1 MDANQARR
9 RTDLDSVSTQD
20 AGSISQP
27 AKTFAYQPLDPDP
40 DADSI
45 RLALIEPSQ
54 NHDDPMSCSLSH
66 VKFAEKPRY
75 KALSY
80 MWGDEAVKVDILL
93 DGARFYVGRNLWDA
107 LHYLRNSGNQ
117 MPFWIDAICINQHDV
132 AERNR
137 QLAMMKWI
145 YFRADTVVIWL
156 GRKYLKYQTSTKFR
170 GSQDIIMEE
179 SKNLSIV
186 SETPVGSGEATET
199 VPLEQNEVGEAKP
212 NSQERIMV
220 TELCSDGYWDR
231 LWIIQE
237 VGRAHQKEVCFGDLA
252 MDWNAFIEMATLHN
266 SSCQGPL
273 RLNRLLQERYTG
285 SHTLRE
291 LLEDHREALCKEP
304 RDKIYGL
311 VGLAADAIK
320 FPMDYTKSLIEIWK
334 DTIVF
339 MNSRGLLPESDI
351 ISFGRLVKSLL
362 IGDNLGPLEQVL
374 RPYEP
379 RPNST
384 LIIENG
390 NSPGVFKLPS
400 FVVGCIL
407 AVGPSTEEIISSLR
421 KADDWASEIQRNFRH
436 ELGEAHR
443 ENDKLMRSVLEFSE
457 ARLASMCFS
466 HVSNVRWLL
475 NSFYTPTAQPWG
487 YKDMIVEKK
496 DKYASSLSSQT
507 QSSSSDIRTATAS
520 SSRLFLVANRP
531 RGQTPW
537 KMGIASSLA
546 QPGDLICW
554 VQGVERALILR
565 VTFGQERVVSLQG
578 FGTALFTDDFD
589 SNGNADHVSRL
600 KSFSLLEK
608 LDVQIDAAT
617 IYVLLA

>member
-9 RTDLDSVSTQD
+9 RTDLDFVLSHD

-27 AKTFAYQPLDPDP
+27 AKRFTYQPLDPDP
-40 DADSI
+40 HADSI
-45 RLALIEPSQ
+45 RLVLIETSI
-54 NHDDPMSCSLSH
+54 NHDDPMSCALTH

-80 MWGDEAVKVDILL
+80 MWGDETIPANIIL
-93 DGARFYVGRNLWDA
+93 DGARFHVGQNLWDA
-107 LHYLRNSGNQ
+107 LHYLRSSGDQ

-132 AERNR
+132 KERNR

-156 GRKYLKYQTSTKFR
+156 GKKYLKYQTSTKFR
-170 GSQDIIMEE
+170 SSQDIIMNE
-179 SKNLSIV
+179 SKNISVV
-186 SETPVGSGEATET
+186 SEIPIESEEATET
-199 VPLEQNEVGEAKP
+199 VSLEQNEVEEVKS

-220 TELCSDGYWDR
+220 TKLCSDGYWDR

-237 VGRAHQKEVCFGDLA
+237 ISQAHQKEVCFGDLT
-252 MDWNAFIEMATLHN
+252 MDWNAFIEMVTLHS
-266 SSCQGPL
+266 SSCGGPL
-273 RLNRLLQERYTG
+273 RLNRLLQERYIG
-285 SHTLRE
+285 SHTLRK
-291 LLEDHREALCKEP
+291 LLQDHREALCKEP

-311 VGLAADAIK
+311 VGLAADAIN

-334 DTIVF
+334 DTMVF
-339 MNSRGLLPESDI
+339 MNSQGLLPEPDI
-351 ISFGRLVKSLL
+351 IPFGGLVKSLL
-362 IGDNLGPLEQVL
+362 IGVNLGPLEQAL

-379 RPNST
+379 KPNST
-384 LIIENG
+384 LIIEDR
-390 NSPGVFKLPS
+390 NSPRVFKLPA
-400 FVVGCIL
+400 FVVGCVL
-407 AVGPSTEEIISSLR
+407 AVGPSTEEIISSPR
-421 KADDWASEIQRNFRH
+421 KADDWAGEVQRNFRQ

-443 ENDKLMRSVLEFSE
+443 ENDKLMRSIWEFSE

-466 HVSNVRWLL
+466 HVSNVRWKPSYMSWDRL
-475 NSFYTPTAQPWG
+475 
-487 YKDMIVEKK
+487 YKDMIRETKEQ
-496 DKYASSLSSQT
+496 YPSSSLSSQS
-507 QSSSSDIRTATAS
+507 QPSSNDTRTATTS
-520 SSRLFLVANRP
+520 SSRLFLVANRA

-554 VQGVERALILR
+554 VQGLERALILR
-565 VTFGQERVVSLQG
+565 VNLDHQRVIFLQV

-589 SNGNADHVSRL
+589 LNGSANHVSRL
-600 KSFSLLEK
+600 RSFSDSEK
-608 LDVQIDAAT
+608 LYIQIDAAT